1 MHTKKHAKKNIDQA
15 LKRHKKKEQEVV
27 RSIFINKKKET
38 KSRSQNNNKYG
49 QTVKT
54 AAAQQTSNI

>member
-15 LKRHKKKEQEVV
+15 LKRHKKKN
-27 RSIFINKKKET
+27 RRLLDLFLSTKKQET